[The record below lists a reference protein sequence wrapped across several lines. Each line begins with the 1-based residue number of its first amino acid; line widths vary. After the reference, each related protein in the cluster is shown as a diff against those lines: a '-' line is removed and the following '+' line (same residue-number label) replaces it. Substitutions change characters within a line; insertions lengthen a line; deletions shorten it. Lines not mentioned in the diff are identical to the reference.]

1 MATLKSLV
9 DETTNIKNELVKCY
23 SNLKSNL
30 ISKGVEC
37 SESDKISILINKIN
51 GITLGKKWASG
62 IGLMSTS
69 TTSYTYYGG
78 SGTKECYTMQS
89 PVLDFEPKYVI
100 SYFNDGFRV
109 HNAIILNDLMIS
121 AHAPILSSA
130 SSNGISALKYD
141 KKEKSFI
148 VGLDGNGI
156 AGKSINWIAFE

>member
-78 SGTKECYTMQS
+78 SGTKLCYTMKS
-89 PVLDFEPKYVI
+89 SNLDFNPKYVI
-100 SYFNDGFRV
+100 AYFNDGIRV
-109 HNAIILNDLMIS
+109 HNVIVIDDLMIS
-121 AHAPILSSA
+121 AQAPLLSSTTN
-130 SSNGISALKYD
+130 NGISALKY
-141 KKEKSFI
+141 KSIENGFI
-148 VGLDGNGI
+148 VGCDGNGI
-156 AGKSINWIAFE
+156 AGNSFNWVAFE